1 MQLLQ
6 KKVCVDGSRTSVDS
20 VERTN
25 DVDVG
30 ADDCSGQKTRRPRKI
45 VLLVNSSKPSGH
57 CSKWFLHIVTTL
69 LVAVATLGGTQTTE
83 AQQQRR
89 IDPLLLEEYCKNF
102 THGNPSALEF
112 YSPMY
117 PKEYPADI
125 TCFRT
130 ITADFGYFV
139 RLDFRDAFWI
149 EPPSN
154 EGHCDYDYLEIRD
167 GDQGYSPLIGKKLSN
182 LKQSLPCL
190 SFLIRNVT
198 LN

>member
-1 MQLLQ
+1 M
-6 KKVCVDGSRTSVDS
+6 TSE
-20 VERTN
+20 ERFY
-25 DVDVG
+25 DG
-30 ADDCSGQKTRRPRKI
+30 ADALASMTTTQIVHRTCESDDGLQRQRPRRSRKVV
-45 VLLVNSSKPSGH
+45 VLINSSKPI
-57 CSKWFLHIVTTL
+57 CSKWLPHILTTL
-69 LVAVATLGGTQTTE
+69 LVAVATLGNTQTTE

-117 PKEYPADI
+117 PKDYPADI

-139 RLDFRDAFWI
+139 RIDFRDAFRI

-154 EGHCDYDYLEIRD
+154 EGNCDYDYLEIRD
-167 GDQGYSPLIGKKLSN
+167 GDQGYSPLIGKTPKFEECG
-182 LKQSLPCL
+182 PP
-190 SFLIRNVT
+190 IEYHT
-198 LN
+198 H